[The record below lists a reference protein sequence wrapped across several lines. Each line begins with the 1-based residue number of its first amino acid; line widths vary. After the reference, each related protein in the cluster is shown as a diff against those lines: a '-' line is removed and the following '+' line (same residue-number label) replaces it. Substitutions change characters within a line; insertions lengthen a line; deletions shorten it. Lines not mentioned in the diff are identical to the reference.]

1 MKTNAISAKA
11 KARNKKEQAT
21 GIIRDFDMKRTGVRG
36 FYRFVTA
43 FGALVILAGVAP
55 LAWVIVSGFKDI
67 REFTRSTSIL
77 PAQFDFSRYA
87 KTWNDLKFF
96 KFYCNSF
103 MSVAGS
109 VVSAVFFNGLFG
121 YALSRIKPA
130 GSKVIYGL
138 VMWGLLIPATTSVV
152 PIFVNLTRL
161 HLNGSFLPLWLS
173 IGANAFYVVLFK
185 SFFDSIPKSLIEA
198 AKIDGCT
205 DFYIFRNIAVPL
217 SRAIVMVVIM
227 YAINAAWSDFLL
239 PYLLLNNSGLE
250 TVMVR
255 LFQFRNGKTNDIA
268 ILRSV
273 VFVIMPP
280 VVLFLIFQKQITQ
293 VTMQSGIKG

>member
-1 MKTNAISAKA
+1 MKK
-11 KARNKKEQAT
+11 NKPAST
-21 GIIRDFDMKRTGVRG
+21 GIIRDFDMKSTNVRI
-36 FYRFVTA
+36 FYRIVMVLSVLIVLT
-43 FGALVILAGVAP
+43 GIAP
-55 LAWVIVSGFKDI
+55 LVWVMLSGFKDI
-67 REFTRSTSIL
+67 REFTRDVTIL
-77 PAQFDFSRYA
+77 PSSFDFGRYT

-96 KFYCNSF
+96 KYYRNSF
-103 MSVAGS
+103 VSVFGS
-109 VVSAVFFNGLFG
+109 VLSAVFFNGLFG

-130 GSKVIYGL
+130 GSKVLYAL

-152 PIFVNLTRL
+152 PLFVNITRI
-161 HLNGSFLPLWLS
+161 HMNGSFLPLWLS

-185 SFFDSIPKSLIEA
+185 NFFDSIPASLIEA

-205 DFYIFRNIAVPL
+205 DFYIFRKIAVPL
-217 SRAIVMVVIM
+217 SKAIVMVVVM

-255 LFQFRNGKTNDIA
+255 LFQFRNGKSSDVA
-268 ILRSV
+268 ILRSI
-273 VFVIMPP
+273 VFVIIPP
-280 VVLFLIFQKQITQ
+280 IVLFLIFQKQITQ